1 MKEIFQTFLDM
12 NQNELSLAIE
22 NLKQKT
28 PAPMNVMLEKQP
40 REEALQK
47 RAERKKIVTQDVPP
61 NVPGEPLFTVTRFT
75 IILVL
80 YIISMYKF

>member
-61 NVPGEPLFTVTRFT
+61 TVPGESIIYCNKVYYHLSTVYY
-75 IILVL
+75 LNV
-80 YIISMYKF
+80 